1 MTGFNVGSSRG
12 QQLIGFFTE
21 ELEHRSE
28 RLFYTRV
35 DAMMGFYK
43 SVFDDRPDCAEI
55 IGTPAD
61 GRPASPTLFMV
72 YREGRFALD
81 SDPSV
86 SAQLDA
92 DWLELHEMVQDVLD
106 AERSAEMLALNIKT
120 RQQIVECQD
129 KLAELALEISR
140 LIDSDQYKAAT
151 RLFYTELVNVD
162 VTFNAIIDSYNQL
175 ALQPH

>member
-1 MTGFNVGSSRG
+1 MTGFNVGSNRG
-12 QQLIGFFTE
+12 QRLIGFFTE
-21 ELEHRSE
+21 ELKHRSE

-43 SVFDDRPDCAEI
+43 SVFDGRPDCAEI

-86 SAQLDA
+86 SAQLNA
-92 DWLELHEMVQDVLD
+92 DWLELHEMVQDALD
-106 AERSAEMLALNIKT
+106 TERSAEMLALNTKA
-120 RQQIVECQD
+120 RQRVTECQD
-129 KLAELALEISR
+129 ELTELALEISG
-140 LIDSDQYKAAT
+140 LIDSDQYEAAT
-151 RLFYTELVNVD
+151 RLFYGELVGLDLIFTEIV
-162 VTFNAIIDSYNQL
+162 DSYNQF

>member
-1 MTGFNVGSSRG
+1 MTGFNVGSNRG
-12 QQLIGFFTE
+12 QQLIGFFTK

-43 SVFDDRPDCAEI
+43 SVFDDHPDCAEI
-55 IGTPAD
+55 IGKRAD
-61 GRPASPTLFMV
+61 GRLASPTLYMV
-72 YREGRFALD
+72 YREARFVLD
-81 SDPSV
+81 SDPSERERLHDLV
-86 SAQLDA
+86 QSDLDPK
-92 DWLELHEMVQDVLD
+92 
-106 AERSAEMLALNIKT
+106 RSAEMLALNINARWQVIK
-120 RQQIVECQD
+120 CQD
-129 KLAELALEISR
+129 RLAELALEISR
-140 LIDSDQYKAAT
+140 LIDSDQYEAAT